1 MDKEVLLLNASE
13 EVLNVID
20 WKKAVALVESGKA
33 VQPYSFSKTYKIKT
47 PKGTYPLPVALILL
61 RYVLSPHQSHLPTRK
76 NIFKRDKW
84 TCQYCGIK
92 TKNSKNLT
100 IDHVTPRSRGGDSSW
115 PKLTPSSAPWN
126 SKKGN
131 KKPKEC
137 NMPLLSKPR
146 KPKHLEMQLAAVTVE
161 LLKLWDRWIPPT

>member
-115 PKLTPSSAPWN
+115 TNLTTSCAPCN

-146 KPKHLEMQLAAVTVE
+146 KPKHLEMQLAAVTFE